1 MNKIKRGLIVFI
13 AFFIYQVV
21 LLLPLAF
28 FHIDITKLSLLTKTM
43 YLLGCDFLFIIFIV
57 SFYYKELKEDLKD
70 FKLNFKNYLDD
81 DFKYWVIGLV
91 LMTVTNILIS
101 LFTPIKVASNE
112 EAVRSLLTKAPIYMM
127 FGTCLFAPITEE
139 LIFRKAFRD
148 LFETK
153 WLYLIMSG
161 LIFGSLHVIYSFTSF
176 YELLYIFPY
185 GALGFMFAYLYSKT
199 NNIINPII
207 MHTIHNTIL
216 VLLFLFTK

>member
-21 LLLPLAF
+21 LLLPLALL
-28 FHIDITKLSLLTKTM
+28 HIDIAKLSLLTKTM
-43 YLLGCDFLFIIFIV
+43 YLLGCDFLFIILII

-81 DFKYWVIGLV
+81 DFKYWVIGLA
-91 LMTVTNILIS
+91 LMTATNILIS